1 MNDHRYYPKN
11 AVRICSVSYT
21 HLDVYKRQGVMTFS
35 AVVNMSPGV
44 YIPMIQHAAVRIKH
58 QIPKV
63 IATP

>member
-1 MNDHRYYPKN
+1 MITGRIIPS
-11 AVRICSVSYT
+11 AVST
-21 HLDVYKRQGVMTFS
+21 TGVMTFS